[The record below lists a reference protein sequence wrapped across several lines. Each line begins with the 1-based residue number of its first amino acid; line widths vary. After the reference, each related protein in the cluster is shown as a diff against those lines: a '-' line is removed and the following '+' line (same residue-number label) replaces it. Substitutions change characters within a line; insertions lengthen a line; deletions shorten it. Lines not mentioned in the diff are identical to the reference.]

1 MATMV
6 TLSVGND
13 ATTDMWW
20 RPVDMTHVAVATGV
34 LQVVLPL
41 LTARTTVTVTNRFF
55 SCVNIRFILEA
66 KGSLRPPLF
75 FAAGATESYA
85 TLVRLFSYYDLPV
98 TLAFCWRFCFS
109 FGVSEKEIRVRT
121 RANRANLRQTSCR
134 AQRQGLWGLEALR
147 LRLRGFGVWG
157 FKDFALQVFLY
168 EFRGVSGTFAHAGF
182 NAFRFDGELEP
193 PTMACFVGHKAPAL
207 GFRVQAFRVSTLTLG
222 QSLARLLVRRSTLAG
237 NSICSC

>member
-1 MATMV
+1 MQACHHCVAKTRTLPWSTGNGQETYLTTTVISTVALTACYALHILFRAVLPMATMV

-41 LTARTTVTVTNRFF
+41 LTACTTVTITHRFF

-98 TLAFCWRFCFS
+98 TPAFCWRSCFS
-109 FGVSEKEIRVRT
+109 FGVSEREIRVRT

-147 LRLRGFGVWG
+147 LRGFGVWG
-157 FKDFALQVFLY
+157 FKDFA
-168 EFRGVSGTFAHAGF
+168 
-182 NAFRFDGELEP
+182 
-193 PTMACFVGHKAPAL
+193 
-207 GFRVQAFRVSTLTLG
+207 RVSL
-222 QSLARLLVRRSTLAG
+222 RV
-237 NSICSC
+237 